1 MSGSKPS
8 SWCRVF
14 AGFYKRIGSD
24 GSTELATISR
34 GDDGTWSYMVT
45 PFGDPGLGWQVVGY
59 RTLTEAKR
67 MAEAGYRNYMLKN
80 TAPHTRVNSA

>member
-1 MSGSKPS
+1 MSSSKPS
-8 SWCRVF
+8 SWSRVF

-24 GSTELATISR
+24 GITELATIR
-34 GDDGTWSYMVT
+34 RDDDGTWSYMVT
-45 PFGDPGLGWQVVGY
+45 PFGKPSLGWQAVGY

-80 TAPHTRVNSA
+80 AALHTR